1 MRSVHKSLVAA
12 AMAALLAGA
21 CSSGG
26 SSSSSTSTTAR
37 SGGASTPS
45 QQSSQ
50 PAPSKV
56 IATVPTTQ
64 PGLVMELN
72 DLRRG
77 QGDVVTARFTI
88 VNQGSE
94 TGHVQFLFFPV
105 DNDWKK
111 SYLLDG
117 VNHKKYL
124 TLLDADKNCLCSKV
138 SGEIKPGE
146 RQSYFASFPAPPDSV
161 SSVQVVIDGCSPV
174 DNVTIAKS

>member
-1 MRSVHKSLVAA
+1 MTSVHKSLAAA

-45 QQSSQ
+45 QRSSQ

-56 IATVPTTQ
+56 IATVPTNQ

-88 VNQGSE
+88 VNQGSQ
-94 TGHVQFLFFPV
+94 TGHVQFMFPPGNNEFV
-105 DNDWKK
+105 H

-124 TLLDADKNCLCSKV
+124 TLLDANKDCLCSKV
-138 SGEIKPGE
+138 SGQIESGE
-146 RQSYFASFPAPPDSV
+146 RLSYFASFPAPPDSV
-161 SSVQVVIDGCSPV
+161 NSVQVVIDGCQAI